1 MKCAALVLAAGSS
14 SRMGQP
20 KQSLKI
26 GTDYLLTHT
35 VREVLAACSEVLVV
49 TGANAEA
56 DRKNLEA
63 LPVTILENKSWQNG
77 MGNSLKVGL
86 QKLLKEDPS
95 LDAVLIS
102 VCDQPLLSFSHV
114 QNLMQ
119 AAMTASTPV
128 VASAYENTFGVPALF
143 KKEIFGRLLSI
154 DDREGAK
161 KIIQQL
167 PDQITTVAFPGGA
180 VDIDTMEDY
189 QRFIKGDFK

>member
-26 GTDYLLTHT
+26 GTDYLLAHT
-35 VREVLAACSEVLVV
+35 AREILAACPRVLVV
-49 TGANAEA
+49 IGANAEA
-56 DRKNLEA
+56 DKKNLEA
-63 LPVTILENKSWQNG
+63 LPVAILENKTWQSG

-86 QKLLKEDPS
+86 QKLLKEDPL

-102 VCDQPLLSFSHV
+102 VCDQPLLSSSHIH
-114 QNLMQ
+114 NLIQ
-119 AAMTASTPV
+119 AAMTAPTRV
-128 VASAYENTFGVPALF
+128 VASAYEKTFGVPALF
-143 KKEIFGRLLSI
+143 KNEIFSKLLSI
-154 DDREGAK
+154 DDHEGAK

-167 PDQITTVAFPGGA
+167 PDQITSVDFPGGA
-180 VDIDTMEDY
+180 VDLDTMEDY